1 MAHLFADTGIWVL
14 LSFVIFAV
22 FAFRMGKDKFLAKL
36 DGRIAEIRTDIQ
48 MAETL
53 RAEAQDL
60 LAQYQAKQRDAAQEA
75 KSIVTAAQNA
85 ADEINKQAQ
94 ADLDEMM
101 VRKEAQ
107 LAERLKRME
116 EAAKAEIQAYAAE
129 LAVKATAEI
138 IASQLDAE
146 TNSRLVDAT
155 IKSVP
160 GNLSK
165 AA

>member
-22 FAFRMGKDKFLAKL
+22 FAFRFGKDKFLAKL
-36 DGRIAEIRTDIQ
+36 DGRITEIRNEIHT
-48 MAETL
+48 AETL

-75 KSIVTAAQNA
+75 KSIVAAAQNA
-85 ADEINKQAQ
+85 AHEINKQAEI
-94 ADLDEMM
+94 DLNDMM
-101 VRKEAQ
+101 ARKVAQ

-116 EAAKAEIQAYAAE
+116 DAAKAEIQAYAAE

-138 IASQLDAE
+138 IAGHLDAT

-155 IKSVP
+155 IKAVP
-160 GNLSK
+160 ENLSK